1 MQEDGR
7 VERRNGI
14 RKVREAK
21 TRGRSSKGAE
31 RARDQVVQAHRYRQI
46 LKPGSQGAFCR
57 PSVLTS
63 DESCRE
69 AQQCLCIV
77 RAGDVCVRCVCV
89 ACTCAYTCARPVET
103 GPLFL
108 GYIMDLE
115 FVGLKVVWRDS
126 GNRCGDISSGP
137 SRRVIRGLQGSC
149 TVCPLAKHLHCAAT
163 EAGHFIHAE
172 PRRKTADRLRATPW
186 AEEPRNPT

>member
-1 MQEDGR
+1 MGSVRQSEERNRRGIDKRGKGKDLYDDTQEDGR

-77 RAGDVCVRCVCV
+77 RAGDICVSMRVCGVHVCVRMRT
-89 ACTCAYTCARPVET
+89 TC
-103 GPLFL
+103 
-108 GYIMDLE
+108 
-115 FVGLKVVWRDS
+115 
-126 GNRCGDISSGP
+126 
-137 SRRVIRGLQGSC
+137 
-149 TVCPLAKHLHCAAT
+149 
-163 EAGHFIHAE
+163 
-172 PRRKTADRLRATPW
+172 
-186 AEEPRNPT
+186 